1 MKILYVKCED
11 LKENCVTDEK
21 SPRFSFAA
29 TSERENDEIK
39 NAVLRL
45 NGSEIQSKDSLYIAY
60 KGEKLKPFT
69 RYEATGRK
77 APRFLLR
84 ASSAKNGLANGLP
97 TGRTFSRRKRF
108 RPSR

>member
-11 LKENCVTDEK
+11 LKENCVTDERT
-21 SPRFSFAA
+21 PRFSFAA
-29 TSERENDEIK
+29 TSERVNDEIK

-69 RYEATGRK
+69 RYEATIEAESVYGE
-77 APRFLLR
+77 R
-84 ASSAKNGLANGLP
+84 AQGSTIFT
-97 TGRTFSRRKRF
+97 TGKLGEKWVGEWITDGT
-108 RPSR
+108 